1 MALLWMPMFLLVFS
15 APSEPTNLAGQVQA
29 ATVGSPPRVN
39 LTWAKPAQ
47 ENGVIKGYDISY
59 SEDTVNPGE
68 DEKETLGSSASSW
81 SFVVLGGTT
90 YSIAVSA
97 STIKPGPKA
106 TTTLTVP
113 EYGESIQVVSIGHSS
128 QSDVVTR

>member
-1 MALLWMPMFLLVFS
+1 MFLLVLS
-15 APSEPTNLAGQVQA
+15 APSKPTRLDTQVQA
-29 ATVGSPPRVN
+29 ATVGSLPRAT

-47 ENGVIKGYDISY
+47 ENGVIKSYEISY

-81 SFVVLGGTT
+81 SFAVLGGTT

-113 EYGESIQVVSIGHSS
+113 EYGESIQVMSIGHSS
-128 QSDVVTR
+128 QLDVVTR